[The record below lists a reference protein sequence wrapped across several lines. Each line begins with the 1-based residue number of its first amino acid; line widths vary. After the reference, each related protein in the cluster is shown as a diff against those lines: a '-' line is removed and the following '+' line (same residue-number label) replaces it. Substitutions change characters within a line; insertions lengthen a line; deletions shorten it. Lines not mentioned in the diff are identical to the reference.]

1 MTQPQDNLV
10 RVGKKPP
17 MNYVIACVTL
27 FNSGAGDV
35 MLRARGHAINNAVD
49 SVELLRKLHKN
60 VSIRN
65 IDIGSE
71 EITRPDG
78 TRSTISTIE
87 ITLEK

>member
-1 MTQPQDNLV
+1 MAPAQENLI

-27 FNSGAGDV
+27 FNSGASDV

-49 SVELLRKLHKN
+49 SVELLRKFHKN
-60 VSIRN
+60 MAVRQ

-71 EITRPDG
+71 DITRPDG

-87 ITLEK
+87 ITVGK